1 MSENKERDKTAGAP
15 KSKDGAQ
22 PVQSSGVRSSGWR
35 KMLSKKWVFPATYVT
50 AAAIILALMWV
61 IQDWGKTDL
70 NTDGLDLDSTQLEE
84 TVGGGTPENAV
95 PVHTAVESMIWPVEN
110 RDEVEVIMPFFE
122 PGASNEEK
130 QAAILQQDDTYMPNT
145 GIALARP
152 DNATF
157 NVTAALSG
165 TVTRAENV
173 PSVGN
178 LVEISHDDGL
188 VTIYYSL
195 DELKVA
201 KGDKVKQG
209 DVIAKAGRN
218 ELEKNLSVH
227 LHFEVHKN
235 GEPVNPETLI
245 AQAAD

>member
-1 MSENKERDKTAGAP
+1 MSENKEKEKAASVPKTNDKAAP
-15 KSKDGAQ
+15 VKSA
-22 PVQSSGVRSSGWR
+22 GWR
-35 KMLSKKWVFPATYVT
+35 KYFSKKWVFPATYVT

-61 IQDWGKTDL
+61 IQNSGTNELKT
-70 NTDGLDLDSTQLEE
+70 NEMDLDPQAPEE
-84 TVGGGTPENAV
+84 TTGAAEAENAI
-95 PVHTAVESMIWPVEN
+95 PANAAVETMIWPVEN
-110 RDEVEVIMPFFE
+110 RDEVEVIMPYFE
-122 PGASNEEK
+122 PGASSEEK
-130 QAAILQQDDTYMPNT
+130 QAAIIQQGDTYMPNT

-152 DNATF
+152 DNQPF

-178 LVEISHDDGL
+178 LVEITHEDGL

-195 DELKVA
+195 DDVLVS

-209 DVIAKAGRN
+209 QTIAKAGRN

-227 LHFEVHKN
+227 LHFEVHRN

-245 AQAAD
+245 AESAN